1 LILMELN
8 DPMPDPSQQRITP
21 MFTDRATGRQLTVD
35 KFDLTIRKVL
45 SASLQRKGKALT
57 PAALKKEL
65 YSLHSFRVGGG
76 ESAHEAAG
84 APLTVRKALGHW
96 SSRAIFAYSRGNVQ
110 RLLTCIKNQD
120 QDCALLQTVSGD
132 MPMYPEAR
140 GSSLPGPYDV
150 AVGSAIQD
158 TSLTDELSSYY
169 QSERG
174 KTATSSPGLRD
185 CEEISRLERSAV
197 ARSLR

>member
-1 LILMELN
+1 MELN
-8 DPMPDPSQQRITP
+8 DPMPDPSQRRITP
-21 MFTDRATGRQLTVD
+21 MFTDRATGRQLTIE
-35 KFDLTIRKVL
+35 KFDLTIKKVI
-45 SASLQRKGKALT
+45 SASLQRKGKSPT
-57 PAALKKEL
+57 PAALKEL
-65 YSLHSFRVGGG
+65 CSLRSFRVGG
-76 ESAHEAAG
+76 ENAHEAAG
-84 APLTVRKALGHW
+84 APLTVRKALGNW
-96 SSRAIFAYSRGNVQ
+96 SSRAIFAYFRGNVQ